1 MASCHT
7 HWFLEFSVSSHLARL
22 LDEPLGLHSYSFCP
36 SPSHMEW
43 WHQSLNTAAFVPMQG
58 PSGELLYNRCTL
70 VHLFLH
76 KYTSILIS
84 NPSIF
89 FFITVGRGCTMIQE
103 SRSLGSFHGLN
114 EHFLYIQFGG
124 GSVKRSW
131 ISYSVPSGQPWNHHH
146 VIMQGEH
153 SHCWNLSTTQA
164 FMCENLIPSVR
175 CYKGG
180 WNHWKAHGIIHH

>member
-1 MASCHT
+1 M
-7 HWFLEFSVSSHLARL
+7 
-22 LDEPLGLHSYSFCP
+22 
-36 SPSHMEW
+36 M
-43 WHQSLNTAAFVPMQG
+43 
-58 PSGELLYNRCTL
+58 
-70 VHLFLH
+70 
-76 KYTSILIS
+76 TSILEHSSFRACTGTKWGNCSTTGALWSTYFYINIPES
-84 NPSIF
+84 WFPTHLYTF
-89 FFITVGRGCTMIQE
+89 FTVGRGCTMIQE

-124 GSVKRSW
+124 GSVKKSW

-146 VIMQGEH
+146 VIIQGEH
-153 SHCWNLSTTQA
+153 THCWNLSTTQA